1 MLLAGVLLKND
12 FFYKMYT
19 TKSDENQ
26 LKGKCNKQR
35 VLKRSRKQCNFVRK
49 LQTKNC
55 IAEVRESKAEECPN
69 NT

>member
-26 LKGKCNKQR
+26 LKGKCNK
-35 VLKRSRKQCNFVRK
+35 
-49 LQTKNC
+49 
-55 IAEVRESKAEECPN
+55 
-69 NT
+69 